1 MSLKEISAY
10 KITTK
15 LTSDLTDINQYG
27 NEPDGVPKTP
37 DSITQ
42 RQVSANKDGT
52 WTENLVIEIKPIKTP
67 LEIKSEKDKNVDGVI
82 NDYENFAV
90 SYDKE
95 VYDYNELINQKKAE
109 IISIINSAENYTLV
123 VGGLPGSCET
133 TISAAVINSVVCGI
147 GSTICEDRAIINTYP
162 NINDL
167 STDNIFK
174 SAEVDLAPS
183 NFGKGF
189 ENIIID
195 NGGADLGY
203 HKTIS
208 GLLKIVSSTPSP
220 SPGELPIYIYS
231 YVSNA
236 TCAAYRDAI
245 PPLAL
250 EIDEL
255 RKLRSTNLIPL
266 NKIKEDKTGE
276 QVMRWGQKQADND
289 IEESK
294 TSVKSALSHVSTFVD
309 DIVYDKLVIFLDA
322 AKDFTVDKKID
333 VSTGVN
339 KINKWISISSDSN
352 VGVSSPESPTYDGAD
367 GPSAWFNQYNITGKY
382 FDLNKSYIDDNYG
395 IVSGNVSYS
404 LESWF
409 KITDDSNLT
418 GNINTGGAS
427 IVGVSSTKG
436 IGMQVYKPSG
446 IRIDFGSRGNGNL
459 VSTSNLS
466 PNIWYHVVCVR
477 EVGVNNRIYINGSLD
492 NTSNISNLSVISST
506 STMRVGFS
514 SSNYIQQYF
523 PGKISVVRM
532 YSKALTDAEV
542 SKNYLAHKSRFA
554 AQI

>member
-15 LTSDLTDINQYG
+15 LTSDLTDVNQYG

-42 RQVSANKDGT
+42 RQVSANKDGS
-52 WTENLVIEIKPIKTP
+52 WAENLVVEIKPIKSP
-67 LEIKSEKDKNVDGVI
+67 LEIKIEEDNSVDGVI
-82 NDYENFAV
+82 NDYENFAI

-95 VYDYNELINQKKAE
+95 IYDYNELINQKKDE
-109 IISIINSAENYTLV
+109 IISIIDSAENYTFV
-123 VGGLPGSCET
+123 VGGLPGHCET
-133 TISAAVINSVVCGI
+133 TIKNAVIGGVVCGI
-147 GSTICEDRAIINTYP
+147 GSTIYNDRAIINTYP
-162 NINDL
+162 NINNL
-167 STDNIFK
+167 STDDIFK
-174 SAEVDLAPS
+174 SVKVDLTPS

-189 ENIIID
+189 ENIIED
-195 NGGADLGY
+195 NGGEDLSKY
-203 HKTIS
+203 KDIS
-208 GLLKIVSSTPSP
+208 GLLKITTTV
-220 SPGELPIYIYS
+220 GEITLTTYFA
-231 YVSNA
+231 NA

-276 QVMRWGQKQADND
+276 QVMRWGDKQADND

-294 TSVKSALSHVSTFVD
+294 TNIKTALSHVSTFVD
-309 DIVYDKLVIFLDA
+309 DIIYDKLVIFLDV
-322 AKDFTVDKKID
+322 AKDFTVDKGID
-333 VSTGVN
+333 VSTGVD
-339 KINKWISISSDSN
+339 KINKWKSLSSDGN
-352 VGVSSPESPTYDGAD
+352 VGVSSPESPTYDID

-506 STMRVGFS
+506 SSMKVGFS

-542 SKNYLAHKSRFA
+542 SKNYLAHESRFST
-554 AQI
+554 

>member
-15 LTSDLTDINQYG
+15 LTSDLTGVNQYG

-42 RQVSANKDGT
+42 RQVSANKDGS
-52 WTENLVIEIKPIKTP
+52 WAENLVVEIKPIKSP
-67 LEIKSEKDKNVDGVI
+67 LEIKIEEDNSADGVI
-82 NDYENFAV
+82 NDYENFAI

-95 VYDYNELINQKKAE
+95 VYNYNELVNQKKDE
-109 IISIINSAENYTLV
+109 IISIINSAENFTFV
-123 VGGLPGSCET
+123 VGGLPGHCET
-133 TISAAVINSVVCGI
+133 TIVNAVINGVVCGI
-147 GSTICEDRAIINTYP
+147 GSTIYNDRAIINTYP

-167 STDNIFK
+167 NTTNLFK
-174 SAEVDLAPS
+174 SVKVDLIPS

-189 ENIIID
+189 ENIIED
-195 NGGADLGY
+195 NSSSGENLGKY
-203 HKTIS
+203 KNIS
-208 GLLKIVSSTPSP
+208 GLLEIITIS
-220 SPGELPIYIYS
+220 GEITLTT
-231 YVSNA
+231 YVANA

-255 RKLRSTNLIPL
+255 RKFRSTNLIPL
-266 NKIKEDKTGE
+266 NKIKADKTGE
-276 QVMRWGQKQADND
+276 QVVRWGKKQADKQ

-294 TSVKSALSHVSTFVD
+294 TNIKTALSHVSTFVD

-322 AKDFTVDKKID
+322 AKDFTVDKEID

-339 KINKWISISSDSN
+339 KINKWTSLSSDGN
-352 VGVSSPESPTYDGAD
+352 IGVSSPESPTYDVD
-367 GPSAWFNQYNITGKY
+367 GPSAWFNRYNITGKY

-409 KITDDSNLT
+409 KITDDSNLA

-492 NTSNISNLSVISST
+492 NTSNISDLSVTSST
-506 STMRVGFS
+506 SSMRVGFS

-542 SKNYLAHKSRFA
+542 SKNYLAHESRFA

>member
-67 LEIKSEKDKNVDGVI
+67 LEIKSEKDKNVDGII

-95 VYDYNELINQKKAE
+95 VYDYNELINQKKSLIVS
-109 IISIINSAENYTLV
+109 IISNAVGMSCSAPLTN
-123 VGGLPGSCET
+123 
-133 TISAAVINSVVCGI
+133 AVIGGVVCGI
-147 GSTICEDRAIINTYP
+147 GSTIYRDRAIINTYP
-162 NINDL
+162 NINNL
-167 STDNIFK
+167 STNDIFA
-174 SAEVDLAPS
+174 SAKVDLVPS

-189 ENIIID
+189 ENIIDD
-195 NGGADLGY
+195 NSGAVVGDNRTVYGFLEI
-203 HKTIS
+203 IS
-208 GLLKIVSSTPSP
+208 S
-220 SPGELPIYIYS
+220 SPGPTPETFIYNYS
-231 YVSNA
+231 YVPNA
-236 TCAAYRDAI
+236 TCAGYGSSI
-245 PPLAL
+245 LNLAL
-250 EIDEL
+250 EIDSL

-339 KINKWISISSDSN
+339 KINKWISLSSDSN

-418 GNINTGGAS
+418 SNINTGGAN
-427 IVGVSSTKG
+427 IIGISSTKG